1 MTDYGCGRCDC
12 HHEMVDFRLRKKPRS
27 SSGATRRPNL
37 RLTLT
42 NARTRS
48 GSFSSPPCR
57 RSNRRALGA
66 VDLESARRP
75 DERRG
80 PSSKTKFTCSTCGQN
95 AWGNRDLLIQVRHRH
110 LQFSQIGGRQ
120 PYLIVRKSSVCHRG
134 NPGDEDCGPRNRCRK
149 WPENRIEPGLRRKY
163 SHIPF
168 QSRDLVRLNSLSF
181 CQIRRS
187 AEGVGTVPV
196 GTCCSP
202 NYSQHECETQI
213 DPRDRLCQLVFV
225 QQMENGPKHVQRNKD
240 H

>member
-48 GSFSSPPCR
+48 GSFSSLPCR

-66 VDLESARRP
+66 VDLESTRRP

-95 AWGNRDLLIQVRHRH
+95 AWGKPGSSCSGSTPPPPVQPDWGPPALPNCAKEILYV
-110 LQFSQIGGRQ
+110 IGETRAT
-120 PYLIVRKSSVCHRG
+120 R
-134 NPGDEDCGPRNRCRK
+134 
-149 WPENRIEPGLRRKY
+149 
-163 SHIPF
+163 
-168 QSRDLVRLNSLSF
+168 
-181 CQIRRS
+181 
-187 AEGVGTVPV
+187 TVPRATV
-196 GTCCSP
+196 A
-202 NYSQHECETQI
+202 
-213 DPRDRLCQLVFV
+213 
-225 QQMENGPKHVQRNKD
+225 ENGRRTESNQDYAENILISHSKAVI
-240 H
+240 